1 MHYNV
6 EVTDHVNEISLNKPV
21 SFQASKTATLFKF
34 KPTVDVTQKQ
44 LDITVSSQ
52 LDVAAYLKVSDICK
66 QAMNT
71 KCLDFSGYYMRLTF
85 DKQGRITLSKASSPS
100 LNTSRFTYIGIA
112 LKYRRNLT
120 KSVNITIT
128 SSFDYDYSGPFFFS
142 FHCIALWR
150 RFRIPVGLVLFQRFV
165 YSTTR

>member
-34 KPTVDVTQKQ
+34 KPIVDVTQKQ

-142 FHCIALWR
+142 FLCIALWR